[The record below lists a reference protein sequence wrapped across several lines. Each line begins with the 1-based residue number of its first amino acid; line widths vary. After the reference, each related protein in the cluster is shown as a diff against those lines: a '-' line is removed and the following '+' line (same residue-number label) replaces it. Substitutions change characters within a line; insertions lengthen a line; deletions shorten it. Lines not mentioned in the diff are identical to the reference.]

1 MNEKLIIGVGALN
14 DNTKQLYHEVL
25 ESVIDERYTVVSFNF
40 NKINKKKI
48 DVDILL
54 ISTPL
59 MINLVKKH
67 IKSTTKLIT
76 ITRTLTKK
84 SYELLS
90 AVPNKEKL
98 YLVNNGIDVTFE
110 AISLI
115 YTLGFNFELY
125 PFYPGVEPIDEIKT
139 AITTNEVNL
148 IPENIEKIYNIGHM
162 VYDISTILKLLNE
175 LNLEEDEKKLMIQKY
190 QKRIINIDKGVNS
203 LIDNNYFIQQEKN
216 TIVNLINEGLI
227 ETDNFGNILFVNEM
241 TKNILK
247 ENSLVG
253 KNINEVFEKVGR
265 FIDENKFV
273 TDELIKYNK
282 EQLIISTKPI
292 YMLSEKVGTI
302 IIIRNITEIK
312 RIEDKLRKSVS
323 LSGHIAKYTLKDI
336 IGTSS
341 KVNET
346 KNIAK
351 KMAKTNASVL
361 ITGES
366 GTGKELFANAIHNES
381 KRSKFPFLAINCA
394 TLPESLIESE
404 LFGYEKG
411 AFTGAKKEGKL
422 GLFEQAHH
430 GTLFLDEIAELSIK
444 MQSRLL
450 RVLQESEI
458 IRIGSSKI
466 RTVDVRIIS
475 ATNKDLYREAK
486 KGKFRWDLYYRLNV
500 FPIKVP
506 SLRERKEDIP
516 YLFEYFLEELNCNKS
531 VDSEIYKIFTKYS
544 WPGNVRELRNIVEY
558 LAYLSEEKIM
568 LENLPHNF
576 NKVKDIGL
584 GEKEDKIS
592 EVKVI
597 ILKILDEKLIKK
609 EKIGRKKLSKKLEEK
624 GIFLSEIEVRNQL
637 IELQKKDLVSIGKGR
652 QGTKITKKGMEL
664 IQ

>member
-115 YTLGFNFELY
+115 YTLGFNLELY

-253 KNINEVFEKVGR
+253 KNINEV
-265 FIDENKFV
+265 
-273 TDELIKYNK
+273 
-282 EQLIISTKPI
+282 
-292 YMLSEKVGTI
+292 SEKVGTI
-302 IIIRNITEIK
+302 IIIKNITEIK

-336 IGTSS
+336 IGSSS

>member
-1 MNEKLIIGVGALN
+1 MNEKIVIGVGALN
-14 DNTKQLYHEVL
+14 DNTKQLYHDVL
-25 ESVIDERYTVVSFNF
+25 ESIIDGKYTVVSFNF
-40 NKINKKKI
+40 NKLNKKKV

-54 ISTPL
+54 ISTPI

-67 IKSTTKLIT
+67 IKPTTKLIT
-76 ITRTLTKK
+76 ITRTFTKK
-84 SYELLS
+84 SFELIS
-90 AVPNKEKL
+90 AVPNAEKM

-110 AISLI
+110 TISLI
-115 YTLGFNFELY
+115 YTLGFDFELY

-139 AITTNEVNL
+139 AITTNEINL
-148 IPENIEKIYNIGHM
+148 VPDTIEKIYNIGHM

-175 LNLEEDEKKLMIQKY
+175 LNLDEDEKKLMIQNY
-190 QKRIINIDKGVNS
+190 QKKIINVDQGVNS

-216 TIVNLINEGLI
+216 TIANLINEGLI

-241 TKNILK
+241 TKSILK
-247 ENSLVG
+247 ENNLVG
-253 KNINEVFEKVGR
+253 KNVNEISEKIG
-265 FIDENKFV
+265 IYLDENQYI
-273 TDELIKYNK
+273 TDELIKYKK

-292 YMLSEKVGTI
+292 YVLSEKVGNI

-312 RIEDKLRKSVS
+312 RLEDKLKKSIS
-323 LSGHIAKYTLKDI
+323 LSGHVAKYTLEDI
-336 IGTSS
+336 IGTSREID
-341 KVNET
+341 ET
-346 KNIAK
+346 KKLAK

-381 KRSKFPFLAINCA
+381 ERSKFPFLAINCA

-411 AFTGAKKEGKL
+411 AFTGASKEGKL

-466 RTVDVRIIS
+466 RTVDVRVIS
-475 ATNKDLYREAK
+475 ATNSDLYAESS
-486 KGKFRWDLYYRLNV
+486 KGKFRWDLYYRLNI

-516 YLFEYFLEELNCNKS
+516 FLFEYFLKELKCNKP
-531 VDSEIYKIFTKYS
+531 VNKEIYDIFYKYS

-558 LAYLSEEKIM
+558 LAYMSEEEIKS
-568 LENLPHNF
+568 ENLPHNF
-576 NKVKDIGL
+576 NKVDNFKNSN
-584 GEKEDKIS
+584 EDKKLS
-592 EVKVI
+592 KVKMI
-597 ILKILDEKLIKK
+597 ILNILFEKLKNK
-609 EKIGRKKLSKKLEEK
+609 EKIGRKKLSSTLETK
-624 GIFLSEIEVRNQL
+624 GVFLSEKEVRKEL
-637 IELQKKDLVSIGKGR
+637 LELQNKELVTIGKGR
-652 QGTKITKKGMEL
+652 QGTKITKKGIEE
-664 IQ
+664 I

>member
-1 MNEKLIIGVGALN
+1 MNEKTVIGVGALN

-25 ESVIDERYTVVSFNF
+25 KSVIGERYTLVSFNF

-67 IKSTTKLIT
+67 INPTTKLIT
-76 ITRTLTKK
+76 ITRTFTKK

-90 AVPNKEKL
+90 SVPNKEKL

-148 IPENIEKIYNIGHM
+148 IPETIEKIYNIGHM

-190 QKRIINIDKGVNS
+190 QKRIVNIDKGVNS

-265 FIDENKFV
+265 FIDENQYV

-475 ATNKDLYREAK
+475 ATNKDLYKEAT
-486 KGKFRWDLYYRLNV
+486 KGKFRWDLYYRLNI

-516 YLFEYFLEELNCNKS
+516 FLFEYFLEELNCDKP

-558 LAYLSEEKIM
+558 LAYLSEEEIM
-568 LENLPHNF
+568 IENLPHNF
-576 NKVKDIGL
+576 NKVKEIGVE
-584 GEKEDKIS
+584 EKEDKIS
-592 EVKVI
+592 KVKII

-609 EKIGRKKLSKKLEEK
+609 EKIGRKKLSKELEEK
-624 GIFLSEIEVRNQL
+624 GVFLSEIEVRNQL
-637 IELQKKDLVSIGKGR
+637 VELQEKHLVSIGKGR
-652 QGTKITKKGMEL
+652 QGTRITQKGMEL
-664 IQ
+664 I